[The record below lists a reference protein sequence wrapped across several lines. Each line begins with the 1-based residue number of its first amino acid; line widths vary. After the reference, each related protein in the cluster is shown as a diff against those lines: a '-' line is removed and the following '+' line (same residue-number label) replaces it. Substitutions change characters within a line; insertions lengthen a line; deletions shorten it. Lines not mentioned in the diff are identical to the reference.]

1 MAHLGRVR
9 SVSKI
14 KAELLRPALTSVFEV
29 EIPVP
34 NFSPG
39 LQTSDTLN
47 LMCSEASLPGSSL
60 ATMEIN
66 NDFVGVTE
74 RYAHRKVFDDR
85 LDLTFY
91 VDAKEYLPIK
101 FFEAWMKSVVNE
113 DTDEAKSRYYS
124 YKLRYPDDY
133 TANQGLKVRKFE
145 KDRRQTLEYE
155 FFRSYPIQITSMPVS
170 YEASSLL
177 KCTVSMTYLRYL
189 IVDSRNATPNILNPV
204 LQAQQNT
211 VNVAGLLGG
220 LVNAGVDAITGNDTL
235 GDIAGAV
242 TTAQLGQAWGP
253 RGDGTFGLL

>member
-1 MAHLGRVR
+1 MAQLGRVR
-9 SVSKI
+9 SVSNI
-14 KAELLRPALTSVFEV
+14 KSDLLRPALTSVFEV

-39 LQTSDTLN
+39 LRTSDKLN

-60 ATMEIN
+60 ATMELT

-91 VDAKEYLPIK
+91 VDAKEYAPIK
-101 FFEAWMKSVVNE
+101 FFETWMQSVVNE
-113 DTDEAKSRYYS
+113 DTREARSRYYA
-124 YKLRYPDDY
+124 YTLKYPDDY
-133 TANQGLKVRKFE
+133 VANQGLKVRKFE
-145 KDRRQTLEYE
+145 RDRQQSLEYE
-155 FFRSYPIQITSMPVS
+155 FFRAYPIQITSMPVS
-170 YEASSLL
+170 YDASSLL

-189 IVDSRNATPNILNPV
+189 IVDSHNAPPNILDPIV
-204 LQAQQNT
+204 QAQQNNI
-211 VNVAGLLGG
+211 NVAGLLGG

-242 TTAQLGQAWGP
+242 TTAQIGQAWGP